1 MPDTEK
7 KKKKSMLELPD
18 SHHGDNTDPL
28 PPPYDDSGAPEALGE
43 LGESSSS
50 ASAGAGVAG
59 DPPTYHDVSAA
70 DPRSNLAS
78 SDPPTLLLDGYTI
91 HAESQPDRPL
101 YELGLAPMT
110 GRNGICGIEKVWYSV
125 GADGEG
131 RPKPRKR
138 FIYELQIWPSVDHV
152 FGHVEIVGKSSRSFS
167 KMQLVGGAGWTSCKA
182 EGHFKAQ
189 TSLSS
194 RLFSRSGGSSGGGS
208 GESKMVQVEWKDMEG
223 KVVAWEEFPTKKDGS
238 EPSELARLHVQAAME
253 DKELDALVACWMAR
267 IWKVRRSQTKEP
279 LSWAMGESERHC
291 TVFVFAHSLTSI
303 SQTTH
308 LQQSNKG
315 RRHLQ
320 HAQECVVL
328 RFSLLNANHVNCHSC
343 VVCDTSSVVVSSRPV
358 VRVSGTG

>member
-1 MPDTEK
+1 MPGTEK
-7 KKKKSMLELPD
+7 KLPD

-28 PPPYDDSGAPEALGE
+28 PPPYDDSGAPESTAEPSALGE
-43 LGESSSS
+43 ASSSS
-50 ASAGAGVAG
+50 AFSGAVAG
-59 DPPTYHDVSAA
+59 EPPAYHDVSAA

-78 SDPPTLLLDGYTI
+78 SDPPTLLLDGYTV

-110 GRNGICGIEKVWYSV
+110 GRNGICGIERVWYSV

-152 FGHVEIVGKSSRSFS
+152 FGHVEIVGKSSRSFA
-167 KMQLVGGAGWTSCKA
+167 KMQLVGGAGWASCKA

-194 RLFSRSGGSSGGGS
+194 RLFGRGGSSGSGS

-238 EPSELARLHVQAAME
+238 EPSELARLNVQVAME

-267 IWKVRRSQTKEP
+267 VWKVRRSQTKEP
-279 LSWAMGESERHC
+279 LSWAMGESEHC
-291 TVFVFAHSLTSI
+291 ITVAFTCLLTSI
-303 SQTTH
+303 SETTH

-315 RRHLQ
+315 RRHVQ
-320 HAQECVVL
+320 HAQESVIRC
-328 RFSLLNANHVNCHSC
+328 FSLLNTCM
-343 VVCDTSSVVVSSRPV
+343 
-358 VRVSGTG
+358 